1 MNTHVDEFNNDL
13 YLLLFLQVQMTIFL
27 RLIGNL
33 GQVKETMGNNPVW
46 NSCNVGEWI
55 MLEKKHSN
63 VITVYFHSKLVI
75 CIEREKSG
83 YKTIKRTANVFNV
96 VIFVF
101 CCVSIF
107 CCKIVSTCNFF
118 FSKYPGFYRID
129 IQYITEKH

>member
-1 MNTHVDEFNNDL
+1 
-13 YLLLFLQVQMTIFL
+13 MTIFL

-83 YKTIKRTANVFNV
+83 YKTIKRTADVFNV

-107 CCKIVSTCNFF
+107 SVVKLYPHDMHFF
-118 FSKYPGFYRID
+118 LSKYPGFYRID
-129 IQYITEKH
+129 IQYITEKY

>member
-1 MNTHVDEFNNDL
+1 
-13 YLLLFLQVQMTIFL
+13 
-27 RLIGNL
+27 
-33 GQVKETMGNNPVW
+33 
-46 NSCNVGEWI
+46 

-83 YKTIKRTANVFNV
+83 SDTIKRTADVFNV

-107 CCKIVSTCNFF
+107 SVVKLYPHFL
-118 FSKYPGFYRID
+118 SKYPGFYRID